1 MASKPRIA
9 IVGSGRLATALAM
22 SLKSAGYAIT
32 YVVTRPGDASMKKA
46 RHLAREVGART
57 ASDLAGVDARMIW
70 FCVPDSAIGE
80 MARSFAD
87 KIDWKGRVAFHSS
100 GVLTSDELKPLRLRG
115 AAVASAHPLMTF
127 VDSSRPPLARVSFAI
142 EGMPL
147 AARAARRIVH
157 DLGGYSYSIRKQD
170 KAAYHAWGTFASPLL
185 TALFATTEEVAV
197 EAGVSRA
204 SAKRRM
210 MPILLQTLANYAS
223 YGAAKGFSGPLV
235 RGDVHTVERH
245 LRALRS
251 EPVVRDVYIALA
263 RAAIEYLPTKN
274 RRALKRTLGSLK
286 E

>member
-1 MASKPRIA
+1 MASKPPIA
-9 IVGSGRLATALAM
+9 IVGSGRLATALTTL
-22 SLKSAGYAIT
+22 LKRAGYAIAC
-32 YVVTRPGDASMKKA
+32 VVARAGDASVKKA
-46 RHLAREVGART
+46 RRLAREVGAR
-57 ASDLAGVDARMIW
+57 AVCDLAGVDARIIW

-80 MARSFAD
+80 AARSFAD
-87 KIDWKGRVAFHSS
+87 IIDWKGRIVLHSS
-100 GVLTSDELKPLRLRG
+100 GVLTSDELLPLKVRG

-127 VDSSRPPLARVSFAI
+127 VETSAPPLDRVSFAI
-142 EGMPL
+142 EGMPT
-147 AARAARRIVH
+147 AVRAARRIVH

-197 EAGVSRA
+197 KAGVSRT

-235 RGDVHTVERH
+235 RGDVETVLQH
-245 LRALRS
+245 LHALRS

-274 RRALKRTLGSLK
+274 RSALKRALGYLK
-286 E
+286 R